1 MPNYKEK
8 PLNIDPSSML
18 VQARAVCEL
27 LKSLSNE
34 KRLLILCNLS
44 TGEMTVTQL
53 EEKLGFQQATLS
65 QQLARL
71 RAERLVD
78 TRRDGRQIYYSISDA
93 RVSALVGSL
102 YDLYCKV

>member
-1 MPNYKEK
+1 MD
-8 PLNIDPSSML
+8 IDPKSML
-18 VQARAVCEL
+18 AQARAACEMM
-27 LKSLSNE
+27 KSLSNE

-44 TGEMTVTQL
+44 AEELTVTQL
-53 EEKLGFQQATLS
+53 EEKLGFPQAALS

-78 TRRDGRQIYYSISDA
+78 TRRDGRLVYYSISDP